1 MANMLDYIHWRG
13 DLSLT
18 QSPFNEIDGLI
29 FSSLAYLPFDALI
42 PADGSDRMTIAE
54 IHSHSVQQPDALQF
68 RMADPQFVANC
79 LALLPAMAQSARYA
93 DMTVSH
99 FTNHIDPEEQTQFCA
114 MAIELGDGTMYVA
127 FRGTDDTIV
136 GWKEDLHMCYLMP
149 VPAQIE
155 AVQYVER
162 IAGDFSGGLRLGGHS
177 KGGNLAIYSAL
188 YCNESTRERIVSAHS
203 NDGPGFDDSVVSSE
217 VYQTMAGRMQTFVP
231 QSSIVGMLLN
241 HGEHYTVVHSTQKW
255 LLQHDT
261 FSWEVERD
269 HFVYL
274 DEIAPEGQFVD
285 KTVKEWIA
293 SVEVPQRA
301 GFVNAMEQLLNATD
315 ATTVSGF
322 LDDMRGNMTRMIRS
336 LRDIDEPTRKML
348 TETMGAMFN
357 TARSNRHLLK
367 RRAEARP
374 V

>member
-1 MANMLDYIHWRG
+1 MANMLDYMHWRG
-13 DLSLT
+13 DLSLA
-18 QSPFNEIDGLI
+18 QAPFNEIDSLI
-29 FSSLAYLPFDALI
+29 FSSLAYLPFDSLV
-42 PADGSDRMTIAE
+42 PTDGSGRKTIAE
-54 IHSHSVQQPDALQF
+54 LYTLSQEQPGCLQF
-68 RMADPQFVANC
+68 RMADPQFADNC
-79 LALLPAMAQSARYA
+79 LSLFPVMAQSARFA
-93 DMTVSH
+93 GMIISH
-99 FTNHIDPEEQTQFCA
+99 FTNQVDPEKQTQFCA
-114 MAIELGDGTMYVA
+114 MTVELGDGTVHIA

-136 GWKEDLHMCYLMP
+136 GWKEDLHMCYLLP
-149 VPAQIE
+149 VPAQVE

-162 IAGDFSGGLRLGGHS
+162 IAGAFPGGLRLGGHS

-188 YCNESTRERIVSAHS
+188 FCSADTRKRIVSAHN

-217 VYQTMAGRMQTFVP
+217 AYRATSSRLHTFVP

-269 HFVYL
+269 HFVRL

-285 KTVKEWIA
+285 QTVKDWIA
-293 SVEVPQRA
+293 SIEVPQRA
-301 GFVNAMEQLLNATD
+301 GFVNALEQLLNAVD

-322 LDDMRGNMTRMIRS
+322 LDDTRGNMMRMIRS

-348 TETMGAMFN
+348 TETMGAMFK
-357 TARSNRHLLK
+357 TARNNRRLLK

-374 V
+374 E